1 MAISPKFI
9 IANVTGGNGVVLGSE
24 TNPQTIRL
32 LVTRAA
38 YIVFDQADVSAANT
52 ALAANPL
59 LLGAGHNLLLPSC
72 NLSTT
77 WVRSQDAT
85 ASNVSYY
92 YGA

>member
-1 MAISPKFI
+1 MPISPKFI
-9 IANVTGGNGVVLGSE
+9 IANVTASNGVVLGSE
-24 TNPQTIRL
+24 TNPQNIRL
-32 LVTRAA
+32 LVTRAC
-38 YIVFDQADVSAANT
+38 YIVFDQADVTAANT

-59 LLGAGHNLLLPSC
+59 LLGAGHNIFLHNV

>member
-1 MAISPKFI
+1 MPISPKFI
-9 IANVTGGNGVVLGSE
+9 IANVTASNGVVLGSE
-24 TNPQTIRL
+24 TNPQTIKL
-32 LVTRAA
+32 LVTRAV
-38 YIVFDQADVSAANT
+38 YIVFDQANVSAANA
-52 ALAANPL
+52 ALAANPM
-59 LLGAGHNLLLPSC
+59 LLGAGHNILLQNC

>member
-1 MAISPKFI
+1 MPISPKFI
-9 IANVTGGNGVVLGSE
+9 IANVTASNGVVLGSE

-32 LVTRAA
+32 LVTRAV
-38 YIVFDQADVSAANT
+38 YIVFDKADVSAANT
-52 ALAANPL
+52 ALSANPL
-59 LLGAGHNLLLPSC
+59 LLSAGHNICLQNC